1 MYPIAAATVAR
12 TSQCTMAPTV
22 RVGASGFQALRG
34 STSLLVSAVVGSRSG
49 CQSDRTAATV
59 QAGASGSQCSP
70 GSTLLAAPAAS
81 DFDGQFLLLSE
92 RSYCKGLGGCED
104 LETDF
109 CIRLG

>member
-1 MYPIAAATVAR
+1 M
-12 TSQCTMAPTV
+12 SLCTLAPTV

-49 CQSDRTAATV
+49 CQSDRTEAAV
-59 QAGASGSQCSP
+59 RAGASGSQCSP

-81 DFDGQFLLLSE
+81 DFEVFAMLLNE

-109 CIRLG
+109 CIRLC